1 MPNSRPKAG
10 RGRPSQ
16 DREISRKKI
25 IDVALK
31 QIRRDGFAKL
41 SMRRMAAE
49 LGVTAT
55 ALYNHFPNKVAL
67 LDEVA
72 GKIYDGVPMPSRK
85 LHWTTRLR
93 QWLLDQE
100 IAHLDHPGLASFVLS
115 RHQHST
121 AAFRWM
127 ESVLQILYDG
137 GLDDESQLACMRRVA
152 FLHNPLIYL
161 DAPERKSEARS
172 TGSDRLLA
180 PEILAAYPHFARLQA
195 KWPRSPARE
204 DFEVALRSSI
214 DSLAKT
220 AKKRKRS
227 DL

>member
-1 MPNSRPKAG
+1 MLSTRSKTT
-10 RGRPSQ
+10 RGRPSPE
-16 DREISRKKI
+16 REISRNKI

-41 SMRRMAAE
+41 SMRRIAAE

-55 ALYNHFPNKVAL
+55 ALYNHYPKKGAL

-72 GKIYDGVPMPSRK
+72 SRIYDAVPMPSRK
-85 LHWTTRLR
+85 LHWTVRLR

-127 ESVLQILYDG
+127 ESVLQILHDG
-137 GLDDESQLACMRRVA
+137 GLDDKSQLACMRRVA

-161 DAPERKSEARS
+161 DAPQRQSEARS
-172 TGSDRLLA
+172 TSRDRPLA
-180 PEILAAYPHFARLQA
+180 PEIRSAYPHFARLQA
-195 KWPRSPARE
+195 KWPRSPARG
-204 DFEVALRSSI
+204 DFEAALASSI
-214 DSLAKT
+214 EALART

-227 DL
+227 YL